1 MESFIHP
8 LDMGSCRR
16 QVLLPVIEKP
26 AAPTVPSVPAGVA
39 SVLSVPDYNPN
50 PNHVTFLDAR
60 IGPRL
65 PSGRANSGPHS
76 ARLNRWLQAHL
87 TAG

>member
-8 LDMGSCRR
+8 LDIGSCRR
-16 QVLLPVIEKP
+16 QVLLLMIEKP
-26 AAPTVPSVPAGVA
+26 VAPTVPSVPAGVA

-65 PSGRANSGPHS
+65 PRGRANSGPHS
-76 ARLNRWLQAHL
+76 ARLNR
-87 TAG
+87 

>member
-26 AAPTVPSVPAGVA
+26 AAPTVPSVPAALA

-50 PNHVTFLDAR
+50 QNHVTFLDAR
-60 IGPRL
+60 LGPRL

-76 ARLNRWLQAHL
+76 TRVNR
-87 TAG
+87 

>member
-26 AAPTVPSVPAGVA
+26 AAPTVPSVQAGVA
-39 SVLSVPDYNPN
+39 SVLSVPDYNPS

-60 IGPRL
+60 IGPGL

-76 ARLNRWLQAHL
+76 ARLNR
-87 TAG
+87 